1 MSRADKDTT
10 TETRPVAAAE
20 AAAEH
25 APEDRQ
31 EAEERWSREEPGA
44 APPRPDAG
52 APGTGET
59 SFSDAEAA
67 PAGSPRVAEA
77 PVADDPVAAAEAR
90 AAEYLVLAQRT
101 KADFENYR
109 RRMAREVAQAA
120 DRGMGK
126 LVKELLPALDNLGLA
141 LRHAEEEDAER
152 PSELLKGIRLVQ
164 EELLNALGRVGV
176 ESFSPQ
182 GEPFDPVEQEAM
194 AQQPVESAEPGTVVE
209 VYQSGY
215 RLNGMVLRPARVVV
229 AA

>member
-1 MSRADKDTT
+1 M
-10 TETRPVAAAE
+10 EGRPASEKPAAAE
-20 AAAEH
+20 ADAVAEDAA
-25 APEDRQ
+25 APEDEDRGARPATDAT
-31 EAEERWSREEPGA
+31 EPNAKAEDSVGVDSDLDELVSARTER
-44 APPRPDAG
+44 D
-52 APGTGET
+52 
-59 SFSDAEAA
+59 
-67 PAGSPRVAEA
+67 
-77 PVADDPVAAAEAR
+77 
-90 AAEYLVLAQRT
+90 EYLELAQRT

-109 RRMAREVAQAA
+109 KRMAREAAQAA

-164 EELLNALGRVGV
+164 EDLIGALGRVGV
-176 ESFSPQ
+176 EPFSPE

-209 VYQSGY
+209 VYQQGY
-215 RLNGMVLRPARVVV
+215 RLNGTVLRPARVVV